1 MQAGFAC
8 GSMVLLFSF
17 SRKVGSRSQLF
28 GKKNGW
34 FRPAGG
40 KIPFPVSNRV
50 TCVNNTTY
58 AVRIQMGRLLPM
70 MVYFA
75 CGSVVRFVFFRKIWH
90 NVPGFPEK
98 EFSIP
103 PCRRRIVPVVQA
115 DVWFGTDRVTPV
127 NNTTYA
133 VNIQTS
139 RLVSM
144 EAGFACASMVLFF
157 LLHKKVALCA
167 TFL

>member
-1 MQAGFAC
+1 
-8 GSMVLLFSF
+8 
-17 SRKVGSRSQLF
+17 
-28 GKKNGW
+28 
-34 FRPAGG
+34 
-40 KIPFPVSNRV
+40 
-50 TCVNNTTY
+50 
-58 AVRIQMGRLLPM
+58 M

-90 NVPGFPEK
+90 VVPTFPEK
-98 EFSIP
+98 ECSIP

-115 DVWFGTDRVTPV
+115 DAWFGTDRVTPV

-144 EAGFACASMVLFF
+144 EARFACGSMVLLFSFSQKSCTLCNFF
-157 LLHKKVALCA
+157 VKRMVGSALPQA
-167 TFL
+167 KFPSRSVTT